1 MASKNSEFSCV
12 FDTAVAKQLGCA
24 EAASADCNTL
34 EVLRQTKGIS
44 VESLIAF
51 LQKIVAVNPAVARWP
66 VAHVEG
72 GWLEKTT
79 MVEAVNEGEEIVLS

>member
-12 FDTAVAKQLGCA
+12 FDTAVASNWLS

-66 VAHVEG
+66 VAHVEC